1 MSIDKRID
9 YLNHF
14 QDKIDKDIYSEPKSQ
29 LHYSVIEPQAQN
41 FLSQFKIQKDK
52 SVIDIGC
59 GDGYFLSLL
68 QKNGFKDLAGV
79 TKGKEDITNCV
90 DKGIKKIYD
99 TDMTFTHIKEKYDVL
114 WCRHCLE
121 HSPYPYL
128 TLHEFNRLIKLNGH
142 AYIEVPEAEGYVKHE
157 NNANH
162 YSMLTK
168 RNWVSLILRCG
179 FDINRIQDID
189 LNIRNPEF
197 QDGNPYPEQ
206 WWAFYLTKTIDLNFM
221 KGVL

>member
-1 MSIDKRID
+1 MDIKLK
-9 YLNHF
+9 YLNNF
-14 QDKIDKDIYSEPKSQ
+14 EKKIDNDIYSEPKSK
-29 LHYSVIEPQAQN
+29 LHYGVIEPQAQK
-41 FLSQFKIQKDK
+41 FLDTFEIKEDK

-68 QKNGFKDLAGV
+68 QKAGFKNLVGV
-79 TKGKEDITNCV
+79 TKHDEDIKNCTNYGLK
-90 DKGIKKIYD
+90 DIRK
-99 TDMTFTHIKEKYDVL
+99 TDMTFTGIKENFDVL
-114 WCRHCLE
+114 WCRHVLE

-128 TLHEFNRLIKLNGH
+128 TLHEFNRLVKMGGH
-142 AYIEVPEAEGYVKHE
+142 AYIEVPEAEGYIKHE

-179 FDINRIQDID
+179 FDINKIQDID
-189 LNIRNPEF
+189 LSIKNPEF

-206 WWAFYLTKTIDLNFM
+206 WWAFYLTKTVELNFM
-221 KGVL
+221 KGEL

>member
-1 MSIDKRID
+1 MDIKLK
-9 YLNHF
+9 YLNNF
-14 QDKIDKDIYSEPKSQ
+14 EKKIDNDIYSEPKSK
-29 LHYSVIEPQAQN
+29 LHYGVIEPQAQK
-41 FLSQFKIQKDK
+41 FLDTFEIKEDK

-68 QKNGFKDLAGV
+68 QKAGFKNLVGV
-79 TKGKEDITNCV
+79 TKHDEDIKNCSNYGLK
-90 DKGIKKIYD
+90 DIRK
-99 TDMTFTHIKEKYDVL
+99 TDMTFTGIKENFDVL
-114 WCRHCLE
+114 WCRHVLE

-128 TLHEFNRLIKLNGH
+128 TLHEFNRLVKMGGH
-142 AYIEVPEAEGYVKHE
+142 AYIEVPEAEGYIKHE

-179 FDINRIQDID
+179 FDINKIQDID
-189 LNIRNPEF
+189 LSIKNPEF

-206 WWAFYLTKTIDLNFM
+206 WWAFYLTKTVELNFM
-221 KGVL
+221 KGEL

>member
-1 MSIDKRID
+1 MDIKLK
-9 YLNHF
+9 YLNNF
-14 QDKIDKDIYSEPKSQ
+14 EKKIDNDIYSEPKSQ

-41 FLSQFKIQKDK
+41 FLNQFEIKEDK

-68 QKNGFKDLAGV
+68 QEAGFKNLVGINKND
-79 TKGKEDITNCV
+79 EDIKNCSNYGLK
-90 DKGIKKIYD
+90 DIRK
-99 TDMTFTHIKEKYDVL
+99 TDMTFTGIKENFDAL
-114 WCRHCLE
+114 WCRHVLE

-128 TLHEFNRLIKLNGH
+128 TLHEFNRLVKMDGH

-179 FDINRIQDID
+179 FDINKIQDID
-189 LNIRNPEF
+189 LSIKNPEF

-206 WWAFYLTKTIDLNFM
+206 WWAFYLTKTVELNFM
-221 KGVL
+221 KGEL

>member
-1 MSIDKRID
+1 MDIKLK
-9 YLNHF
+9 YLNNF
-14 QDKIDKDIYSEPKSQ
+14 EKKINNDIYSEPKSQ

-41 FLSQFKIQKDK
+41 FLNQFGIKEDK
-52 SVIDIGC
+52 SVIDVGC

-68 QKNGFKDLAGV
+68 QTAGFKNLVGINKND
-79 TKGKEDITNCV
+79 EDIKNCANYELK
-90 DKGIKKIYD
+90 DIRK
-99 TDMTFTHIKEKYDVL
+99 TDMTFTGIKENFDAL
-114 WCRHCLE
+114 WCRHVLE

-128 TLHEFNRLIKLNGH
+128 TLHEFNRLIKMNGH

-179 FDINRIQDID
+179 FDINKIQDID
-189 LNIRNPEF
+189 LSIKNPEF

-206 WWAFYLTKTIDLNFM
+206 WWAFYLTKTVELNFM
-221 KGVL
+221 KGEL